1 MKGAIRIIQIIS
13 KGIFSTLVYLLF
25 LEKNNRMK
33 QIFIVCLLG
42 LTISSCTK
50 ENPYLMAKNKLGP
63 LDNATRI
70 NQVEPLFSVDSVVV
84 TYPES
89 AFGTFIKSEIKK
101 MEVYDTTGIKHL
113 IIEPR
118 CSLDTISFIK
128 SIRLVSARYKTE
140 NGIGFGSTF
149 GELKKYHDVT
159 NIQSSIKSVI
169 LTLDDLN
176 AFVSFDR
183 EVLPN
188 DVRFDTEAEIKPIMI
203 PDDATI
209 NRFWLNFDAE
219 EIEEK

>member
-1 MKGAIRIIQIIS
+1 MKH
-13 KGIFSTLVYLLF
+13 
-25 LEKNNRMK
+25 
-33 QIFIVCLLG
+33 IFIVVLLG
-42 LTISSCTK
+42 LTIISCTK

-63 LDNATRI
+63 LDNTTRI
-70 NQVEPLFSVDSVVV
+70 FQVEPLFVDDSVVV

-89 AFGTFIKSEIKK
+89 SFGTFIKSVIKK
-101 MEVYDTTGIKHL
+101 MEVYDTTGTKHL

-118 CSLDTISFIK
+118 GSLDTISLIR
-128 SIRLVSARYKTE
+128 SIRLVSDRYKTE

-169 LTLDDLN
+169 ITLDDLN

-188 DVRFDTEAEIKPIMI
+188 DVRFDLEADIKPIMI

-209 NRFWLNFDAE
+209 NRFWLNFDARKV
-219 EIEEK
+219 EEK